1 MLMSLLFH
9 LKKTLKAKDDIF
21 PELIFR
27 NCSFTRVYGNFSL
40 FNLGNIFH
48 VYFTSLLLTL
58 FYFSAFKFCVLL
70 SEYSV
75 IFSLPTP
82 QAELKRKCKIEKHRR
97 KVFTS

>member
-9 LKKTLKAKDDIF
+9 LKKKLKAKDDIF

-48 VYFTSLLLTL
+48 VYFTSLLPSSISVHLNSV
-58 FYFSAFKFCVLL
+58 YFSVNIL
-70 SEYSV
+70 
-75 IFSLPTP
+75 
-82 QAELKRKCKIEKHRR
+82 
-97 KVFTS
+97 